1 MCADHNDCP
10 FEMTRKDYKDDKYN
24 DYTFIEI

>member
-1 MCADHNDCP
+1 MCADHTNCP
-10 FEMTRKDYKDDKYN
+10 FEMTRKDYRDDQFN